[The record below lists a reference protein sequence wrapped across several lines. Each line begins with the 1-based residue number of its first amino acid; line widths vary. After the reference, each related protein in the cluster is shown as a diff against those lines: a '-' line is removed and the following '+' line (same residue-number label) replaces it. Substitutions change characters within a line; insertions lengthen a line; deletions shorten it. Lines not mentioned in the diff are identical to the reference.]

1 MRFALM
7 LLLVACCGC
16 KSSPIWRPKPDNFA
30 RRAHERT
37 QSSWI
42 VGNSDGGGLQ
52 IGARR
57 FEPAE

>member
-1 MRFALM
+1 MRIALL
-7 LLLVACCGC
+7 LLLVACGGC
-16 KSSPIWRPKPDNFA
+16 KSSHVWRPKPDNFA

-42 VGNSDGGGLQ
+42 QGNSDGGGLQ

-57 FEPAE
+57 FEAVE